1 MHEVYWIRHAE
12 STANVVA
19 RIDNQT
25 GILLTPRGYEQAA
38 SLAQSWNSPPELIV
52 TSPYIR
58 TQLTAQPLCQK
69 FPQVPVTQW
78 NVQEFTYLTIA
89 ASRGTTM
96 EERRSLSRP
105 YWDALDPALCLGEGG
120 ESFIA
125 FQLRIIEAVK
135 LAMAPRRG
143 ALVIFTHN
151 RVLLLVMQLI
161 ISAPTNSLTAMR
173 KLQAMVGL
181 WDIPNCGIL
190 RMVVDGKKVTI
201 GRAEP
206 S

>member
-12 STANVVA
+12 STANVGA

-38 SLAQSWNSPPELIV
+38 SLAQSWSNPPELIV

-69 FPQVPVTQW
+69 FPQVPVAQW
-78 NVQEFTYLTIA
+78 DVQEFTYLTIA

-105 YWDALDPALCLGEGG
+105 YWEAMNPELSLGEGG
-120 ESFIA
+120 ESFIH
-125 FQLRIIEAVK
+125 FQLRVTQALQRAKI
-135 LAMAPRRG
+135 PRRG
-143 ALVIFTHN
+143 PLVIFTHN
-151 RVLLLVMQLI
+151 RVLLLLLQLV
-161 ISAPTNSLTAMR
+161 ISPPANSLIAMR
-173 KLQAMVGL
+173 RMQAMIGS
-181 WDIPNCGIL
+181 WEIPNCGIL
-190 RMVVDGKKVTI
+190 RMVVDGERLSI
-201 GRAEP
+201 GGAEAP
-206 S
+206 